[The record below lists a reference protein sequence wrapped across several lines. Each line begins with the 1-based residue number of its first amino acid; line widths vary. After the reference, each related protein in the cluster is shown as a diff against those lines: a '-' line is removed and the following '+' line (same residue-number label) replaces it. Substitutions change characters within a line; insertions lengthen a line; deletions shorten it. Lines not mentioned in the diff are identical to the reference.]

1 VRRRLIFIALF
12 AALLLSAL
20 APIRSYDYF
29 WHLATGRWIVE
40 HRALPATDPFAI
52 GSDPTPWI
60 NGEWLFE
67 IVLYA
72 MHAIGGATGVTWLR
86 AAFVALLFC
95 VIVVRTSK
103 QVTDGGGEAAA
114 LVLTAVA
121 FAGALPFLDA
131 RPSLLAPLFVVLAL
145 TTRGAIGQAILAALW
160 INIHP
165 SALLA
170 PGIALLSTRR
180 VAPVIASALALLINP
195 HGWRAIA
202 APVELMLYVRGGTFV
217 NAEWLPSS
225 PARFP
230 LLYLTL
236 IGAAILLATA
246 ERPREQWWRIA
257 LACGFGYLAVSS
269 VRHQPLWFAAMPIVV
284 APVLRYHVKPRL
296 AYAASAL
303 VIAFAA
309 FTTPKG
315 IGLTP
320 SRFPVEATARL
331 QATGLRGNIYNA
343 DQFGGYLIWSF
354 YPERRVLTDGRN
366 ELYHTLL
373 PEYAKARVD
382 SRAWNAL
389 LRKYRIDLAVDE
401 HRPPL
406 DVMDM
411 TTGQSR
417 KMPASL
423 AYWPPREWAL
433 IARDGVAMVFARRA
447 AFRDVERWEIA
458 R

>member
-1 VRRRLIFIALF
+1 MRRRLIFILLF

-29 WHLATGRWIVE
+29 WHLATGRWIVQ
-40 HRALPATDPFAI
+40 HGALPATDPFAI
-52 GSDPTPWI
+52 GSDPVPWI

-72 MHAIGGATGVTWLR
+72 LHAIGGAAAVTWIR
-86 AAFVALLFC
+86 AAFVALLF
-95 VIVVRTSK
+95 VLLFRRS
-103 QVTDGGGEAAA
+103 EN
-114 LVLTAVA
+114 LLLTAIA

-131 RPSLLAPLFVVLAL
+131 RPSLLAPLFVILAL
-145 TTRGAIGQAILAALW
+145 TTRGAVGQALLAALW

-170 PGIALLSTRR
+170 PGIAALSTRR
-180 VAPVIASALALLINP
+180 AAPAVASALALLLNP

-202 APVELMLYVRGGTFV
+202 APLELMLYVRGGTFV

-236 IGAAILLATA
+236 IGAGVLFAMA

-269 VRHQPLWFAAMPIVV
+269 VRHQPLWFAAMPILVG
-284 APVLRYHVKPRL
+284 PVLRPRIAPRL

-303 VIAFAA
+303 IIAFAA
-309 FTTPKG
+309 VTTPKG
-315 IGLTP
+315 IGLAP
-320 SRFPVEATARL
+320 SRFPVAATARL
-331 QATGLRGNIYNA
+331 QASGLRGNIYNA

-354 YPERRVLTDGRN
+354 YPQRRVLTDGRN

-373 PEYAKARVD
+373 PEYAKARTD
-382 SRAWNAL
+382 SRAWSAL
-389 LRKYRIDLAVDE
+389 LRRYRIDLAVDE
-401 HRPPL
+401 HRAPL
-406 DVMDM
+406 DVVDV
-411 TTGQSR
+411 QSGRTR
-417 KMPASL
+417 KMEASL
-423 AYWPPREWAL
+423 AYWPPRDWAL
-433 IARDGVAMVFARRA
+433 IARDDVAMVFARRA
-447 AFRDVERWEIA
+447 AFAGIERWELP